1 MRQPKMIAPP
11 RTPKATAKPR
21 LADSQTGALRPSAR
35 MSLAVTQC
43 VETAD
48 SELTRV
54 VEMRPG
60 WLKTAYA
67 QRGDAL
73 AKLNV
78 VEFVD
83 KIGMP
88 AAEPPSEPPMR
99 NYRYYFDM
107 PKFAELRTAAETDP
121 AIDQQIAAEKQALLV
136 GLLAGRDKVQ
146 TFLALLNQQAVASGV
161 QMLRYEPLKTVLPKA
176 ASEEG
181 SSRRKNTQSKEKA
194 VLPPDP
200 WQELGYR
207 KTSVALEVSGSFD
220 SLHTF
225 LQRMEAL
232 ELLVESSEV
241 EVKAVVDKKDKKD
254 IDSAQHA
261 VNRTQLTL
269 KLSFYDLVPG
279 ADPQPDVSASSLS

>member
-1 MRQPKMIAPP
+1 MTNLSTTFSPP
-11 RTPKATAKPR
+11 W
-21 LADSQTGALRPSAR
+21 
-35 MSLAVTQC
+35 
-43 VETAD
+43 
-48 SELTRV
+48 LTRGRLLVGLPLGLGVLVSAAV
-54 VEMRPG
+54 VVLGVRPLLQTVQG
-60 WLKTAYA
+60 LEERRVTLLGL
-67 QRGDAL
+67 QRSAPAL
-73 AKLNV
+73 ERQLNQ
-78 VEFVD
+78 
-83 KIGMP
+83 
-88 AAEPPSEPPMR
+88 AEI
-99 NYRYYFDM
+99 
-107 PKFAELRTAAETDP
+107 ELRIAE
-121 AIDQQIAAEKQALLV
+121 EKQALLV
-136 GLLAGRDKVQ
+136 DLLAGRDKVQ

-161 QMLRYEPLKTVLPKA
+161 QMLRYEPLKTVFLKA

-241 EVKAVVDKKDKKD
+241 EVKAVVEKKDKKD
-254 IDSAQHA
+254 IGSAQHA

-269 KLSFYDLVPG
+269 KLSFYDLVPS
-279 ADPQPDVSASSLS
+279 ADPQPDGSASSLS